1 MAVRT
6 CSPLIEVIVV
16 IAIFTIYTKDH
27 EFLITWLKETVWE
40 QMLYHEAIVVNKD
53 ILLMP

>member
-16 IAIFTIYTKDH
+16 IAIFTIYTKEH